1 MSSYFIAS
9 NVYSPHLGKAA
20 IVDAG
25 WPGQPPLF
33 PAQVASKQKHIP
45 GEKLNRIYVSVRD
58 NVYELRMSKESVLPA
73 SCSVNVLSQCP
84 SMWAFRVEIPPSHKL
99 LPLTRLLYVCCKS
112 CFKSR
117 LCTCSRTGK
126 PKLGTWGKSRP
137 LSVRKELQKL
147 FRTVHTKDSKAWYH
161 LSMLDEIL
169 SALFRILVNM
179 FVLEQENRL
188 TLGSADCRGKILTD
202 RIQSCR
208 LSNKD

>member
-1 MSSYFIAS
+1 MCMNCVCQKNPSFQPAAVSMCFHNVHPCGPSELKFLQATSY
-9 NVYSPHLGKAA
+9 
-20 IVDAG
+20 
-25 WPGQPPLF
+25 
-33 PAQVASKQKHIP
+33 
-45 GEKLNRIYVSVRD
+45 
-58 NVYELRMSKESVLPA
+58 
-73 SCSVNVLSQCP
+73 CP
-84 SMWAFRVEIPPSHKL
+84 SQ
-99 LPLTRLLYVCCKS
+99 RLLYVCCKS

-202 RIQSCR
+202 RLQSCR

>member
-45 GEKLNRIYVSVRD
+45 GEKLNRIYVNVRD

-99 LPLTRLLYVCCKS
+99 LPLTKAPLRVLQVMFQVSPLHLLQNGQTKTRDLRQ
-112 CFKSR
+112 KQAAI
-117 LCTCSRTGK
+117 CSQRIT
-126 PKLGTWGKSRP
+126 
-137 LSVRKELQKL
+137 
-147 FRTVHTKDSKAWYH
+147 
-161 LSMLDEIL
+161 EIV
-169 SALFRILVNM
+169 SY
-179 FVLEQENRL
+179 
-188 TLGSADCRGKILTD
+188 S
-202 RIQSCR
+202 SH
-208 LSNKD
+208 